1 VWKDQE
7 RLNLANLRIVPK
19 SQIRYQTQKSKG
31 NLEKGFEEK
40 PAKTQNHFGLLT
52 R

>member
-1 VWKDQE
+1 MWKDQE
-7 RLNLANLRIVPK
+7 RLNLTDLRIIPK
-19 SQIRYQTQKSKG
+19 SQNGHQTQKGKG

-40 PAKTQNHFGLLT
+40 SAKTQNQFGLLT